1 MEKGNEKN
9 MHIIYRRRNRDSI
22 IRKIQNF
29 FCKVENRTILRKKNG
44 KRAES
49 RIRKLDSKKEGVKT
63 FAFASLIT
71 KKWWSYWFIYF
82 FLITNL
88 SSSFFPYWLNFSCLQ
103 ITFVLQVHLNG
114 LVEKGRNAFCGGKD
128 PRILLVSIWVLW
140 TDFADS
146 DNFSCLQITFVLQ
159 VHLNGLVAKMIGLS
173 TLGSST
179 TRFDFLG
186 FRRIV
191 SAAFTDW
198 DNFSCLQITF
208 VLQVHLNGLVVDI
221 ICFSTLGS
229 STTFFDFLDFRRIF
243 FSEMGHKNI
252 VYKNIFKDT
261 RMSILYFLGLW
272 SHHPLSRQVNKW

>member
-9 MHIIYRRRNRDSI
+9 MHIIYRDSI

-49 RIRKLDSKKEGVKT
+49 RIRKLDSKKEGVKA

-82 FLITNL
+82 FLIRNL

-114 LVEKGRNAFCGGKD
+114 LVAKGRNAFCGGKD

-146 DNFSCLQITFVLQ
+146 
-159 VHLNGLVAKMIGLS
+159 
-173 TLGSST
+173 
-179 TRFDFLG
+179 
-186 FRRIV
+186 
-191 SAAFTDW
+191 

-272 SHHPLSRQVNKW
+272 SHHPLSRQVNK

>member
-9 MHIIYRRRNRDSI
+9 MHIIYRDSI

-49 RIRKLDSKKEGVKT
+49 RRIRKLDSKKEGVKA

-114 LVEKGRNAFCGGKD
+114 LVD
-128 PRILLVSIWVLW
+128 
-140 TDFADS
+140 
-146 DNFSCLQITFVLQ
+146 IT
-159 VHLNGLVAKMIGLS
+159 
-173 TLGSST
+173 
-179 TRFDFLG
+179 
-186 FRRIV
+186 
-191 SAAFTDW
+191 
-198 DNFSCLQITF
+198 
-208 VLQVHLNGLVVDI
+208 
-221 ICFSTLGS
+221 CFSTLGS

-272 SHHPLSRQVNKW
+272 SHHPLSRQVNKWE